1 MEEDGFRGVRTRCGP
16 GKRIHEIQVEESTMN
31 TKKNTSETKFDLY
44 TFWKITIALLLLA
57 GGYATSLLLL
67 MKYIG
72 TSM

>member
-1 MEEDGFRGVRTRCGP
+1 MT
-16 GKRIHEIQVEESTMN
+16 
-31 TKKNTSETKFDLY
+31 TKNRKERKTDMY